1 MFSLNKKIP
10 VYVISGFLGSGK
22 TTVLLH
28 MLDHFKKQNKKPA
41 VILNELGDE
50 NVEGHLFKDHK
61 MVELLNGCICCTI
74 QDDLKT
80 TIKELNREEIDVL
93 LIEGT
98 GVANPLEIK
107 DAILDPIF
115 IDTYELYSMISIVDA
130 SHYLEY
136 QSFFTSSKDIRELLK
151 EQVVSASFLIIN
163 KIDLV
168 TKGQL
173 QKVEKK
179 VISELKKEVP
189 IFQTSHGEAPIDLLL
204 ERRIFV
210 EEITDVKVHKHHHHH
225 HHIEAIKLPVE
236 EKISRAALE
245 SGLKSLSKHV
255 IRAKGIIRLE
265 GKEEELYE
273 FQYAANQLKIN
284 LLNHKVGKIQECII
298 LIGSKIPKEKVEKVF
313 LGEIIKK

>member
-1 MFSLNKKIP
+1 
-10 VYVISGFLGSGK
+10 
-22 TTVLLH
+22 
-28 MLDHFKKQNKKPA
+28 
-41 VILNELGDE
+41 
-50 NVEGHLFKDHK
+50 
-61 MVELLNGCICCTI
+61 
-74 QDDLKT
+74 
-80 TIKELNREEIDVL
+80 
-93 LIEGT
+93 
-98 GVANPLEIK
+98 
-107 DAILDPIF
+107 
-115 IDTYELYSMISIVDA
+115 
-130 SHYLEY
+130 HYLEY